1 MEEKAVSIWKSSMN
15 YGIYLGIISI
25 LLSVIIWAG
34 GIMEKMG
41 IFGSAIIGLISLL
54 ITFIALFI
62 FTKIYRN
69 KEVGGYISFGHAF
82 KFAFLV
88 VVFSIIISSIYNYIF
103 YTVIDPDYMKNM
115 MLMLQEK
122 TQQYMQKVGAPESQ
136 IEKTMEKFEEI
147 PSIWKTLRQG
157 VIYGIVGG
165 GIISLI
171 VAAIVK
177 KKEDSS
183 IVY

>member
-1 MEEKAVSIWKSSMN
+1 
-15 YGIYLGIISI
+15 
-25 LLSVIIWAG
+25 
-34 GIMEKMG
+34 
-41 IFGSAIIGLISLL
+41 
-54 ITFIALFI
+54 
-62 FTKIYRN
+62 
-69 KEVGGYISFGHAF
+69 
-82 KFAFLV
+82 
-88 VVFSIIISSIYNYIF
+88 
-103 YTVIDPDYMKNM
+103 